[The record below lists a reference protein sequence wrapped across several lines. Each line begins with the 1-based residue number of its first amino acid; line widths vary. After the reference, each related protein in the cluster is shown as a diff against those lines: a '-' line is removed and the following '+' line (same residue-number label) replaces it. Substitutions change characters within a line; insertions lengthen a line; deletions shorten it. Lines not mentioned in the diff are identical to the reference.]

1 MERWMQNLAGGGEA
15 SRIRSGSRRF
25 LTILVTRDEND
36 VALLRYVS
44 DGNGGWLRDGYAART
59 SALRPS

>member
-1 MERWMQNLAGGGEA
+1 MDAEPRRRGRGQQDPERVEA
-15 SRIRSGSRRF
+15 RF